1 MGFQKSEDLNMTRL
15 GNRLDMHGVEG
26 CRGERNIKD
35 DSQIL
40 A

>member
-1 MGFQKSEDLNMTRL
+1 MDFQKYEDLNMTRV
-15 GNRLDMHGVEG
+15 GNRLDMHGEKG

-35 DSQIL
+35 DSHIL